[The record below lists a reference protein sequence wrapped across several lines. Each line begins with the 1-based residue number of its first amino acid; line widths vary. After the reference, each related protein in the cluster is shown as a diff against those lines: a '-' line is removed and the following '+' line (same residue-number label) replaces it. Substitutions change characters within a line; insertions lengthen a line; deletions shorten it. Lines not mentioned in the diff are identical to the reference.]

1 MKENKIIISVVVC
14 CYNASKRI
22 SDTVYGLVNQST
34 QKEKYE
40 VIVVDNNS
48 DDYGDLLEV
57 IKRIDLKEC
66 NFKIIREM
74 RLGLSY
80 ARNRGVKESKG
91 EYVYFID
98 DDAVPS
104 AQLIESYIKAIN
116 ETRPDVIGGNILPF
130 FEVKPT
136 PLLDSSVWGQWSIK
150 YFGGTD
156 RWLKDDEYFLGTNI
170 GASQSILLSHKFDP
184 KLGRKGSSLIGGE
197 EWFLGKKDYKKRF
210 VASAFVLHKIP
221 EKRME
226 MDYFVNRSK
235 GFYLQQ
241 NLYYKLS
248 RFLKNSL
255 FIAIQNTMKCLLL
268 IKYKISMEYKIYQ
281 NLKTKK
287 PNNI

>member
-1 MKENKIIISVVVC
+1 MKENKIIISIVVC

-57 IKRIDLKEC
+57 IKKIDLKEC

-74 RLGLSY
+74 NLGLSY

-91 EYVYFID
+91 KYVYFID

-116 ETRPDVIGGNILPF
+116 ETKPDVIGGNILPF
-130 FEVKPT
+130 FEVKPA

-150 YFGGTD
+150 YFGETD
-156 RWLKDDEYFLGTNI
+156 RWLTDDEYFLGTNI
-170 GASQSILLSHKFDP
+170 GARQSILLTHKFDP
-184 KLGRKGSSLIGGE
+184 ALGRKGSLLIGGE
-197 EWFLGKKDYKKRF
+197 EWFLGKKEFKRRF
-210 VASAFVLHKIP
+210 VAAAFVFHKIP
-221 EKRME
+221 EKRMK
-226 MDYFVNRSK
+226 MDYFVNRFK
-235 GFYLQQ
+235 GSHLQTNQ
-241 NLYYKLS
+241 DYKLT
-248 RFLKNSL
+248 RLLRTFLS
-255 FIAIQNTMKCLLL
+255 IVMQNTKKCLLL
-268 IKYKISMEYKIYQ
+268 IRYKISMEYKIYQ
-281 NLKTKK
+281 SLKAKTFE
-287 PNNI
+287 